1 MTGRGRNGAAA
12 RIRLSSSNN
21 AMSEADTLSTVVTYL
36 EMHAKPTAPTPPR
49 PAAKIELMRAEMPPV
64 SFYRYLYD
72 TIGEDWL
79 WYERRIISNDDLTN
93 IIHHPDVEIFVLSFG
108 GVPAG
113 YGELDRRAAG
123 EVELAYFGLMPEFVG
138 HGVGLFFLRWLVDQ
152 AWTYEPELLWVHT
165 FYLDHPNAL
174 QVYQKAGFAPYQRET
189 VTFTDPR
196 TEGYFPAW
204 RDPRPE

>member
-49 PAAKIELMRAEMPPV
+49 PAAKIALMRAEMPPV

-93 IIHHPDVEIFVLSFG
+93 IIITRTSRFSYCHLAACRPVTVNLTA
-108 GVPAG
+108 VP
-113 YGELDRRAAG
+113 RARSNLPISG
-123 EVELAYFGLMPEFVG
+123 
-138 HGVGLFFLRWLVDQ
+138 
-152 AWTYEPELLWVHT
+152 
-165 FYLDHPNAL
+165 
-174 QVYQKAGFAPYQRET
+174 
-189 VTFTDPR
+189 
-196 TEGYFPAW
+196 
-204 RDPRPE
+204 